1 MNPGV
6 RRTMPDMPMWVPS
19 FLTSESEDEDE
30 LPLREFIY
38 LDEVSVVS
46 LLASLTREVTEAR
59 TDIDMTENRKRW
71 RFRLKAALS
80 HLPVVGGGSASRETV
95 SVDRDTEEVVRRSQI
110 ESKFDELYAETSPH
124 LQLTEKDTKS
134 GVSVSNLSKGGLL
147 EVDVEFSGHELF
159 HYYKA
164 FQYLIDVAEDA
175 EYEFDNQEKQA
186 IELMGSLFGDQIPVV
201 GELENYVLVDGAIQE
216 KDENGDRED
225 AESLWI
231 AGTLDPE
238 MLWQEPI
245 QFLYE
250 ENEFTAYVRVSEAQI
265 QKDWDPIKLTRVIK
279 SISKPIGNQLSS
291 VIDAAFSQA
300 KEEFDTAE
308 LEEDAPDDIVREHHN
323 EYFDYI
329 EEDGNLSL
337 SSDRREEL
345 LVTAYSETTIQPDES
360 NFELETRLLRELT
373 QVVEDEADVNL
384 DRDTLAQRRSRIIN
398 NEEGVAD
405 SDSDTSNRNY
415 LEVSFV
421 AVYW

>member
-1 MNPGV
+1 
-6 RRTMPDMPMWVPS
+6 MPDMPMWVPS
-19 FLTSESEDEDE
+19 FLTSESEDEGE

-46 LLASLTREVTEAR
+46 LLASLTRELTEAR

-95 SVDRDTEEVVRRSQI
+95 NVDRDTEEVVRRSQI

-186 IELMGSLFGDQIPVV
+186 IELMGSLFGDQIPVI

-238 MLWQEPI
+238 MLWQEPS

-279 SISKPIGNQLSS
+279 SISKTIGNQLSS

-300 KEEFDTAE
+300 KEEFYTAE
-308 LEEDAPDDIVREHHN
+308 LEEDAPDDLVREHHN
-323 EYFDYI
+323 EYFDYM
-329 EEDGNLSL
+329 EEDGDLSL

-405 SDSDTSNRNY
+405 SDSNTSNRNY

>member
-1 MNPGV
+1 MNPEVGK
-6 RRTMPDMPMWVPS
+6 TMPDMPMWVPS
-19 FLTSESEDEDE
+19 FLKSEDEDEDE

-134 GVSVSNLSKGGLL
+134 GFPASNLSKGGLL

-175 EYEFDNQEKQA
+175 EYEFDDQEKQA

-216 KDENGDRED
+216 KDENVDVED
-225 AESLWI
+225 AESIWI

-238 MLWQEPI
+238 MLWQEPS

-250 ENEFTAYVRVSEAQI
+250 ENKFTAYVRVSEAQI

-300 KEEFDTAE
+300 KEGFDTSE
-308 LEEDAPDDIVREHHN
+308 LEEDDPDSIVTDHHN

-329 EEDGNLSL
+329 EEDGNMSL

-360 NFELETRLLRELT
+360 EYELETRLLRVLT
-373 QVVEDEADVNL
+373 QVVEDEEDVDL
-384 DRDTLAQRRSRIIN
+384 DHDTLAQRRSGIVD
-398 NEEGVAD
+398 NEESVTD
-405 SDSDTSNRNY
+405 SDSNTSKRNY

>member
-6 RRTMPDMPMWVPS
+6 GRTMPDMPMWVPS

-134 GVSVSNLSKGGLL
+134 GVPVSNLSKGGLL

-164 FQYLIDVAEDA
+164 FQYLIDIAEGA

-238 MLWQEPI
+238 MLWQEPS

-250 ENEFTAYVRVSEAQI
+250 ENKFTAYVRVSEAQI

-308 LEEDAPDDIVREHHN
+308 LEEDDTDGIVREHHN

-345 LVTAYSETTIQPDES
+345 LVTAYSETTIQRDES

-373 QVVEDEADVNL
+373 QVVEDEADVDL
-384 DRDTLAQRRSRIIN
+384 DHDTLAQRRSRIVD
-398 NEEGVAD
+398 NEESVAD
-405 SDSDTSNRNY
+405 SDSNTSKRNY